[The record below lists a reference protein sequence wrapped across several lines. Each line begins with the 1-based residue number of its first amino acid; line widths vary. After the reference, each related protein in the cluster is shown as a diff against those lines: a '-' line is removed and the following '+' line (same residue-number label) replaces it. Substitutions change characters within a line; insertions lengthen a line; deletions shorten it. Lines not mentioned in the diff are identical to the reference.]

1 MNEKDKLR
9 ILIPHW
15 IAHNREH
22 ANEFRDWATQDA
34 ETSADIL
41 AGADAIVLAN
51 ESLLS
56 ALEKL
61 GGALPHPHLDNKTAR
76 DNAS

>member
-1 MNEKDKLR
+1 MEEKNKLR

-15 IAHNREH
+15 IAHNQEH
-22 ANEFRDWATQDA
+22 ANEFRDWATLN
-34 ETSADIL
+34 EMVSADIL
-41 AGADAIVLAN
+41 AAADAVVLAN

-61 GGALPHPHLDNKTAR
+61 GGMLPYPPLGNKA
-76 DNAS
+76 DEDGAV

>member
-1 MNEKDKLR
+1 MEEKDKLR

-15 IAHNREH
+15 ITHNSEH
-22 ANEFRDWATQDA
+22 ANEFRDWATQTEVA
-34 ETSADIL
+34 SADIL
-41 AGADAIVLAN
+41 AAADAIVLAN

-61 GGALPHPHLDNKTAR
+61 GGALPHPHLD
-76 DNAS
+76 

>member
-1 MNEKDKLR
+1 MEEKDKLR

-15 IAHNREH
+15 IAHNKEH
-22 ANEFRDWATQDA
+22 ENEFRDWAIQN
-34 ETSADIL
+34 EVVSADIL
-41 AGADAIVLAN
+41 AAADAIVLAN

-61 GGALPHPHLDNKTAR
+61 GGALPHPHLD
-76 DNAS
+76 

>member
-1 MNEKDKLR
+1 MEEKDKLR

-15 IAHNREH
+15 VAHNREH
-22 ANEFRDWATQDA
+22 ANEFRDWATRADVV
-34 ETSADIL
+34 SADIL
-41 AGADAIVLAN
+41 AAGDAIDHAN

-61 GGALPHPHLDNKTAR
+61 GGMLPYPHLD
-76 DNAS
+76 

>member
-1 MNEKDKLR
+1 MEEKDKLR

-15 IAHNREH
+15 IAHNSEH
-22 ANEFRDWATQDA
+22 ANEFRDWAIQN
-34 ETSADIL
+34 EVVSADII
-41 AGADAIVLAN
+41 AAADAIVLAN

-61 GGALPHPHLDNKTAR
+61 GGALPHPYLD
-76 DNAS
+76 